1 MPAGSTLAGTYGYG
15 RSATTS
21 TSIIPF
27 VSPMDPRRN
36 ASQCVIKYST
46 DGNIL
51 WRAII
56 SGAGGATISGSPPAA
71 TGFTSTTASDSAG
84 NIYVVGYFSDLSADF
99 YNSDNTLFGSLVNLG
114 GNDAFLVKY
123 NSRGFVQWTARI
135 LSSTST
141 DTVNRVTVDSLGNVF
156 IGGYFT
162 GTSVF
167 IGSDNVPYRQVT
179 AVSTFDAFVAKLDG
193 LGNFQWISRLSGTT
207 GTDYLSALVTD
218 GAGSLYVC
226 VYYLN
231 GSLTTFNGVSR
242 TGTETAFGTALAS
255 IGASFALIKYD
266 TNGVIQWRSRFGG
279 SANANSNVMNMVISP
294 SGTTLYMAFTISGAS
309 ILFYNAADALILTQ
323 PTVSGTYDPMLVAYD
338 TSGTP
343 LWTARNTSTN
353 ASDYAINVAIDP
365 SSNVYALY
373 NMLTAYTISNA
384 DTSSFATSIPTSV
397 PIIKYNASGAV
408 QWYGRF
414 ANCIPT
420 GLACDTAGN
429 VYISMY
435 LSAQFTYTNP
445 TGITTTGPPWNGTSD
460 VIFLKLDTSGNFVW
474 YTRIVSIL
482 QSELSLSVA
491 PDGLGNMIVTSTVGA
506 TAYDKSVQLFNA
518 NGSLF
523 TQLPPAFSTSTD
535 VFLARYTSAGSGI
548 WARRIGS
555 FNGAT
560 TSRYCG
566 MSSTGDVYVTG
577 QYNGVPL
584 IATSTSNNVQITN
597 TVAAAPDSFLAKYNA
612 NGVFQWGVRLSST
625 NGFSE
630 LISRPKVDSA
640 GNVYIPIVFTSP
652 LIIFGSDGTSYTLTP
667 SGSVFQTIMVKYNAS
682 GIIQW
687 YVTLYASGGAGYSGF
702 TSDVVIDSS
711 DNIIITFPYVGNVT
725 VTQSDNSTY
734 PTLIN
739 SVGQA
744 DIALVKFTSAGLVSW
759 VNRMGSS
766 GGGDYPTQVD
776 VDSSGNVYLTL
787 FGTLTQTFTFY
798 NASTVNGSS
807 VASIAIVSAPDSVV
821 VKFNSSGTYQWAY
834 RIGVSTGGSENPT
847 GIAVDNAGNSYHLAT
862 YTTATQTFP
871 TPSFSIPAPTGTD
884 IVLLKYDTNGTPVW
898 FSRITGS
905 GTEAAGNIV
914 CNKATG
920 TVYFVGQMGTGGITY
935 INPAGSIAGALYP
948 ETANNDGFVASV
960 DTNGN
965 LLWALRTGGIY
976 AENITGIDYNQTSDS
991 ISFTG
996 TYFLTGAW
1004 ACSVGY

>member
-1 MPAGSTLAGTYGYG
+1 MPAGSTLAGTYGY
-15 RSATTS
+15 RRAATTS

-27 VSPMDPRRN
+27 ASPMDPRRN

-84 NIYVVGYFSDLSADF
+84 NIYVVGYFSDLSTDF

-114 GNDAFLVKY
+114 GNDSFIVKY
-123 NSRGFVQWTARI
+123 NSSGFVQWTARI

-162 GTSVF
+162 GTSIF
-167 IGSDNVPYRQVT
+167 IGSDNIPYRQVT
-179 AVSTFDAFVAKLDG
+179 AVGTFDAFVAKLDG

-226 VYYLN
+226 VYYFN
-231 GSLTTFNGVSR
+231 GSLTTFNGISK
-242 TGTETAFGTALAS
+242 TGTETAFGTALAQV
-255 IGASFALIKYD
+255 GASFALIKYD
-266 TNGVIQWRSRFGG
+266 TNGAIQWRSRFGG

-309 ILFYNAADALILTQ
+309 LAFYNAADTLILSQ
-323 PTVSGTYDPMLVAYD
+323 PGVSGTYDPMLVAYD

-353 ASDYAINVAIDP
+353 NSDYAINVAIDS

-384 DTSSFATSIPTSV
+384 DTSSFATSIPISA
-397 PIIKYNASGAV
+397 PIIKYNASGAI

-414 ANCIPT
+414 TNSIPT

-445 TGITTTGPPWNGTSD
+445 TGITTSGPPWNGTSD
-460 VIFLKLDTSGNFVW
+460 MIFVKLDTSGNFVW

-491 PDGLGNMIVTSTVGA
+491 PDGLGNMIVTSTVAA

-560 TSRYCG
+560 TSRFCG
-566 MSSTGDVYVTG
+566 TSSTGDLYVTG

-584 IATSTSNNVQITN
+584 IATSTSSNVQITN
-597 TVAAAPDSFLAKYNA
+597 TLAAAPDSFLAKYNA
-612 NGVFQWGVRLSST
+612 NGLFQWGVRLSST

-640 GNVYIPIVFTSP
+640 GNVYIAIVFTNP
-652 LIIFGSDGTSYTLTP
+652 LIIFGTDGTSYTLTP
-667 SGSVFQTIMVKYNAS
+667 PNTSFQTIMVKYNAN
-682 GIIQW
+682 GVIQW
-687 YVTLYASGGAGYSGF
+687 YVTMYTSGSGGFSALS
-702 TSDVVIDSS
+702 SDLTIDSN
-711 DNIIITFPYVGNVT
+711 DNIIVAFPMMSTIT

-734 PTLIN
+734 PTTIN
-739 SVGQA
+739 TIASI
-744 DIALVKFTSAGLVSW
+744 DIALVKFTSAGFVSW
-759 VNRMGSS
+759 VNRMGAS
-766 GGGDYPTQVD
+766 GGDYPTQLD
-776 VDSSGNVYLTL
+776 TDSNNNVYLTMYGS
-787 FGTLTQTFTFY
+787 FTSTFNFY
-798 NASTVNGSS
+798 NASNVNGAS
-807 VASIAIVSAPDSVV
+807 VASLAQLSSPDSFV
-821 VKFNSSGTYQWAY
+821 VKYNSSGTYQWAY
-834 RIGVSTGGSENPT
+834 RFGGTGNELTT
-847 GIAVDNAGNSYHLAT
+847 GIAVDNAGNTYALST
-862 YTTATQTFP
+862 YTVAAQTFP

-884 IVLLKYDTNGTPVW
+884 IVLLKYDTNGAPVW

-914 CNKATG
+914 CNKSTG

-935 INPAGSIAGALYP
+935 INPAGTTTATLYP

-960 DTNGN
+960 DTSGN
-965 LLWALRTGGIY
+965 LLWAIRTGGIY
-976 AENITGIDYNQTSDS
+976 AENITGIDFNQPLDS

-996 TYFLTGAW
+996 TYWLTGAW